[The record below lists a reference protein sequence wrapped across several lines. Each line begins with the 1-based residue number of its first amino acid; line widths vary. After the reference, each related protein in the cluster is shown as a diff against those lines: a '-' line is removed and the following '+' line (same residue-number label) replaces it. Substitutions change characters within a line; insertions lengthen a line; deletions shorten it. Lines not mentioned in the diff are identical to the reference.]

1 MHLYFVRHGETE
13 LNRQGAYYGAYD
25 VPLTTRGQGQ
35 AKNVGKALKDIHF
48 DAIYVSDKCRTQE
61 TARLMLLENAGPA
74 CRLKVMPELA
84 EINFGCFEGLTN
96 RQVQERFPKLYERWC
111 ADWLD
116 TVLDGGESFSMFFD
130 RVRRAFEQILA
141 GHTSAEDEEN
151 VLICA
156 HNGTLRVIF
165 AVMCDLAPLGTWHF
179 NFEQDTYSLAD
190 YEWGNFTIRKINAG
204 SGIR

>member
-1 MHLYFVRHGETE
+1 
-13 LNRQGAYYGAYD
+13 
-25 VPLTTRGQGQ
+25 
-35 AKNVGKALKDIHF
+35 
-48 DAIYVSDKCRTQE
+48 
-61 TARLMLLENAGPA
+61 
-74 CRLKVMPELA
+74 MPELA